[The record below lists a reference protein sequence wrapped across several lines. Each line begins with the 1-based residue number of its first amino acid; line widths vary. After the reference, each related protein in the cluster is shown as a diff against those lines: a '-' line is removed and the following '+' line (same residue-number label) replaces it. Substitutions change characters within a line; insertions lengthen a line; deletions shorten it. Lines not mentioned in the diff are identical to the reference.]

1 MTLNL
6 GEFKRCELNLLEFN
20 GEFKPHNK
28 PLKKGLSHNDK
39 KCIENSKNA
48 KIKR

>member
-6 GEFKRCELNLLEFN
+6 

-39 KCIENSKNA
+39 KCIKNSKNV

>member
-20 GEFKPHNK
+20 GEFKLHNK
-28 PLKKGLSHNDK
+28 PLKKDLLCFQSLNLK
-39 KCIENSKNA
+39 PCL
-48 KIKR
+48 